1 MFVLVYSTYYLQI
14 YFKIY
19 KLNLFVMSVVKLVLD
34 KRRMKNTCKFP
45 LVFRVFHKVK
55 YFDISTKVDLLD
67 GEFNSELQVVVSNKV
82 LNKEIQT
89 KLKQLDK
96 AVRKYLA
103 ENPDATFES
112 VKGVFKTSS
121 KTTLKQEVVLTVSK
135 FWQCEVDRLIQIGRS
150 GGASVFECSYKVLS
164 KVIDLNRPFKEFTH
178 KDLIEVENNLRA
190 RGVSY
195 NSISVYLRSFR
206 TLCNR
211 AILLDY
217 VDQSWYPFFKYKIK
231 KETTSP
237 RVLSLEQIRKLFALD
252 LDKNHIHYRS
262 LQVCKLMFLMRGIN
276 FRDLSV
282 CLNKDI
288 VSGVLIYKRSKT
300 KTIYNIRIEPEMKKL
315 IDLMTNNE
323 TLIGLYTEEQVQK
336 LGYDRLMMREYKQKL
351 SLYNDHL
358 KAIGKSLGFE
368 ISITSYVLRY
378 SFANIA
384 REIGFSVDEIG
395 YLLGHKSSTHSLTEN
410 YLLSYNQS
418 KMDEM
423 ARKVVGELC

>member
-1 MFVLVYSTYYLQI
+1 
-14 YFKIY
+14 
-19 KLNLFVMSVVKLVLD
+19 MSVVKLVLD

-55 YFDISTKVDLLD
+55 YFDISTKIDLLE

-82 LNKEIQT
+82 LNKEIQS

-96 AVRKYLA
+96 AVRKYMA
-103 ENPDATFES
+103 ENPDASFDN
-112 VKGVFKTSS
+112 VKGFFKTSS
-121 KTTLKQEVVLTVSK
+121 KTKEEIVLTVSD
-135 FWQCEVDRLIQIGRS
+135 FWLNEIVRLVQIGRS

-164 KVIDLNRPFKEFTH
+164 KVIDLNRPFKEITH
-178 KDLIEVENNLRA
+178 KDLIEVENKLRT

-206 TLCNR
+206 TICNR

-237 RVLSLEQIRKLFALD
+237 RVLSLEQIRRLFALE
-252 LDKNHIHYRS
+252 LDKEHIHYRS
-262 LQVCKLMFLMRGIN
+262 LQICKLMFLMRGVN
-276 FRDLSV
+276 FRDLTV
-282 CLNKDI
+282 CMNKDI

-300 KTIYNIRIEPEMKKL
+300 KTIYNISIEPEMKKL
-315 IDLMTNNE
+315 IDLISNNE
-323 TLIGLYTEEQVQK
+323 TLIGAYTEEQVQR
-336 LGYDRLMMREYKQKL
+336 LGFDRLMMREYKQKL

-358 KAIGKSLGFE
+358 KAIGKKLGFE

-395 YLLGHKSSTHSLTEN
+395 YLLGHKSSSHSLTEN
-410 YLLSYNQS
+410 YLLSYNHS

-423 ARKVVGELC
+423 ARKVIGLLY